1 MSGIEIILLVIVA
14 CAVLSIVTGACAGY
28 ERAESKHHANDIYVN
43 PIRDELR
50 QINNDKFK

>member
-1 MSGIEIILLVIVA
+1 MSGIEIILLVAIV
-14 CAVLSIVTGACAGY
+14 CAFISIVTGACADH
-28 ERAESKHHANDIYVN
+28 ERSESKHHANDIYVN